1 MASKVVKRFRTQGL
15 LTWLEFRGFHLA
27 TQRVNIDLLLLP
39 RSQAQTRHS
48 RERPTGPLVNMGT
61 VKFG

>member
-27 TQRVNIDLLLLP
+27 TQRVNINTRQIAALLP
-39 RSQAQTRHS
+39 HIRSGKAGEVR
-48 RERPTGPLVNMGT
+48 
-61 VKFG
+61 FGDSK